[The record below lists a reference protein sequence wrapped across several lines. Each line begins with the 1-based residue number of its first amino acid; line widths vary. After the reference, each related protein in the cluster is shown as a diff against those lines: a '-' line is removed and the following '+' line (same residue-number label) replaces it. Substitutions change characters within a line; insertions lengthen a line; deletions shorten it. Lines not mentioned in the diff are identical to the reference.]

1 MFKKLCAVVAVAC
14 ISGTCLGQGVT
25 NSVIVG
31 WGRSAEVQTTTPAA
45 IGLVVQIA
53 AGDYHSVALRH
64 DGSVLCWGSN
74 ADGQCNTPANLGP
87 VKRIAAGYNTT
98 IALLRTGSVA
108 CWGVNGNGECNVPAG
123 LSDAIQVA
131 GGGYHNLALRA
142 NGTIVSW
149 GWNGVGQCTTPAG
162 IGPVKGI
169 GAGHAQTIAIREDG
183 SVWCWGRNDSGECN
197 VPPGLSNIGSV
208 SGGGFHSLA
217 RATDGRTWYWGSNG
231 WGQDIIPSQ
240 VQYARQVGGGHY
252 HCLAL
257 ALDRT
262 VQAWGGDWEGQAQ
275 EPAGLAG
282 VVQIAAGGY
291 HNLALLAADED
302 GDGIDNTVDN
312 CPLNANPLQTDSD
325 NDGVGDVC
333 ENIANVLPPQ
343 EWKVSLGG
351 NGHWY
356 GVYTT
361 SYNWWSATAYA
372 RGIGAHLAS
381 FNSLAEGEA
390 CENLTVNYH
399 QSGPGDYWLGGI
411 QEDTGAEPGGG
422 WRWVYNEAFVP
433 DWRSGEPN
441 NQGDEDCLI
450 LNLTSTVGNEIDG
463 ACSSSARAIFEWD
476 ADCNRDGI
484 VDYGQIMSGAIADTN
499 GNFIPDSCE
508 GVPFG
513 AVEWPTSAGGNGH
526 WYGYSPSGGFNAD
539 VTWAA
544 AHHAHLVTWQ
554 TLAERTFIEFSLLGM
569 GLGTYRTGA
578 HQDPEGL
585 EPAGGW
591 GWHNGEPWNAS
602 VAGWQVGQPVN
613 ITGAEDC
620 MIIKRSSSSALPD
633 PYNQSRDCDEVNS
646 SLIEWDA
653 DCNHDGLV
661 DFGQIVRGE
670 LSDVDG
676 DYLPDVCDCADIII
690 DGEINGV
697 DLAALLGAWGSSG
710 GANNADVSGDGI
722 VNGAD
727 LSLVLAGWG
736 ACVSFPAPPSW
747 ATVLEWP
754 PNPAVVTDAAFRTR
768 MLATGLPWRVL
779 DNASGIEMLLVPPG
793 TFMMGASP
801 GDSEAASDE
810 SPAHQ
815 VTLTNAF
822 YLGRTEVTQETWLAE
837 MGSNPSG
844 FTGDLLRPVEF
855 VSWAAIQPFCSQN
868 GLRLPTEAEWEY
880 ACRGGN
886 LTSRYGPVGNIA
898 WYTTNSSNQT
908 HTVGTKLPNAL
919 GIYDMIGN
927 VWEWSQDWYG
937 PYSATSVTNPTG
949 PASGAY
955 RTPRGGT
962 YMASTAYCRASV
974 RGGVP
979 GTAGQHI
986 GFRVARNP

>member
-14 ISGTCLGQGVT
+14 
-25 NSVIVG
+25 SVG
-31 WGRSAEVQTTTPAA
+31 M
-45 IGLVVQIA
+45 
-53 AGDYHSVALRH
+53 
-64 DGSVLCWGSN
+64 
-74 ADGQCNTPANLGP
+74 
-87 VKRIAAGYNTT
+87 
-98 IALLRTGSVA
+98 
-108 CWGVNGNGECNVPAG
+108 
-123 LSDAIQVA
+123 
-131 GGGYHNLALRA
+131 
-142 NGTIVSW
+142 
-149 GWNGVGQCTTPAG
+149 
-162 IGPVKGI
+162 
-169 GAGHAQTIAIREDG
+169 GAGASAQG
-183 SVWCWGRNDSGECN
+183 
-197 VPPGLSNIGSV
+197 
-208 SGGGFHSLA
+208 
-217 RATDGRTWYWGSNG
+217 
-231 WGQDIIPSQ
+231 
-240 VQYARQVGGGHY
+240 
-252 HCLAL
+252 
-257 ALDRT
+257 
-262 VQAWGGDWEGQAQ
+262 
-275 EPAGLAG
+275 
-282 VVQIAAGGY
+282 
-291 HNLALLAADED
+291 
-302 GDGIDNTVDN
+302 
-312 CPLNANPLQTDSD
+312 
-325 NDGVGDVC
+325 
-333 ENIANVLPPQ
+333 NVLPPQ

-450 LNLTSTVGNEIDG
+450 LHLTSTVGNEIDG

-513 AVEWPTSAGGNGH
+513 AVEWPTAAGGNGH

-544 AHHAHLVTWQ
+544 AHYAHLVTWQ

-602 VAGWQVGQPVN
+602 VAGWQVGHPAN
-613 ITGAEDC
+613 TTGAEDC

-736 ACVSFPAPPSW
+736 ACVSVPAPPSW
-747 ATVLEWP
+747 ATMLEGLP
-754 PNPAVVTDAAFRTR
+754 DPAVVTN
-768 MLATGLPWRVL
+768 ATLRNAITATNLPWRVR
-779 DNASGIEMLLVPPG
+779 DNASNIEMLLVPPG
-793 TFMMGASP
+793 TFTMGCSP
-801 GDSEAASDE
+801 SLQSVCNANEI
-810 SPAHQ
+810 PTHQ

-822 YLGRTEVTQETWLAE
+822 YLGRYEVTQAQWLAE
-837 MGSNPSG
+837 MGTNPSFFQG
-844 FTGDLLRPVEF
+844 PSYPDASIRPVER
-855 VSWAAIQPFCSQN
+855 VSWDMLQPFCTQN

-880 ACRGGN
+880 ACRAGTTTAFPNGSNDGN
-886 LTSRYGPVGNIA
+886 TIGTIA
-898 WYTTNSSNQT
+898 WYNMNSGSQTNAIGGKLANGLGLHDMSGNAYEW
-908 HTVGTKLPNAL
+908 VNDRFGTYPSGA
-919 GIYDMIGN
+919 
-927 VWEWSQDWYG
+927 Q
-937 PYSATSVTNPTG
+937 TNPTG
-949 PASGAY
+949 PASGTNRVVRSGGWNDDANHSRVSY
-955 RTPRGGT
+955 RSSITPDYIPINYG
-962 YMASTAYCRASV
+962 
-974 RGGVP
+974 
-979 GTAGQHI
+979 I

>member
-14 ISGTCLGQGVT
+14 SVGLGAGASAQG
-25 NSVIVG
+25 
-31 WGRSAEVQTTTPAA
+31 W
-45 IGLVVQIA
+45 VQIA
-53 AGDYHSVALRH
+53 DSVTDFSSTQGQNGWWYGYAISFGQPATVTMMANYTAAQSCGCGNVGAIWHFAPGVCFCSQEFCFQGATGAHPDGHGEPHVPVRRYVLPASGRYLLQPSFSHGGGCQAAEDIRLELRFRGAVIWSAST
-64 DGSVLCWGSN
+64 DGG
-74 ADGQCNTPANLGP
+74 AQ
-87 VKRIAAGYNTT
+87 
-98 IALLRTGSVA
+98 TGSIEIV
-108 CWGVNGNGECNVPAG
+108 GNAGEFVELWSVMLLNECG
-123 LSDAIQVA
+123 T
-131 GGGYHNLALRA
+131 YHE
-142 NGTIVSW
+142 VSM
-149 GWNGVGQCTTPAG
+149 
-162 IGPVKGI
+162 
-169 GAGHAQTIAIREDG
+169 R
-183 SVWCWGRNDSGECN
+183 
-197 VPPGLSNIGSV
+197 V
-208 SGGGFHSLA
+208 SKA
-217 RATDGRTWYWGSNG
+217 
-231 WGQDIIPSQ
+231 
-240 VQYARQVGGGHY
+240 
-252 HCLAL
+252 
-257 ALDRT
+257 
-262 VQAWGGDWEGQAQ
+262 
-275 EPAGLAG
+275 
-282 VVQIAAGGY
+282 
-291 HNLALLAADED
+291 
-302 GDGIDNTVDN
+302 
-312 CPLNANPLQTDSD
+312 
-325 NDGVGDVC
+325 
-333 ENIANVLPPQ
+333 IANVLPPQ

-508 GVPFG
+508 GAPYG
-513 AVEWPTSAGGNGH
+513 AVEWPTAAGGNGH

-602 VAGWQVGQPVN
+602 VAGWQVGHPAN
-613 ITGAEDC
+613 TTGAEDC

-736 ACVSFPAPPSW
+736 ACVSVPAPPSW